1 MGGMRLLD
9 ERLWRILWSRV
20 WDLLWG
26 GFEVDV
32 VTLQQLTAAT
42 DPVLIMP
49 GRPLTSRQ
57 W

>member
-1 MGGMRLLD
+1 MNASSGLGPVVGGFGR
-9 ERLWRILWSRV
+9 EI
-20 WDLLWG
+20 

-32 VTLQQLTAAT
+32 VALQQLTAAT

>member
-1 MGGMRLLD
+1 MENSLESGLGP
-9 ERLWRILWSRV
+9 V
-20 WDLLWG
+20 VG